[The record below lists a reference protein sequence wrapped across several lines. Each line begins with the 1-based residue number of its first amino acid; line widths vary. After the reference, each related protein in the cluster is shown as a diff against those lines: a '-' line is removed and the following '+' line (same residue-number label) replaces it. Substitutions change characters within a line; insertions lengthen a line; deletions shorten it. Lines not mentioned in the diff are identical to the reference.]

1 MRRWAAAPC
10 LRFDQAPLG
19 PSLEDNFPAATRFR
33 EAELSLRSGTDDYL
47 VHINIGRLLDRER
60 NSAGDRIRRQRELV
74 SGVGELG
81 FHRSEE
87 RRVGKGGWVRR
98 P

>member
-1 MRRWAAAPC
+1 M
-10 LRFDQAPLG
+10 G

-81 FHRSEE
+81 FHLRICHRFRIAYLVNEWLTRSIT
-87 RRVGKGGWVRR
+87 G
-98 P
+98 